1 MNRSERSQTVAFAAI
16 AILFLGWLSYNLSAN
31 LDARGITIDY
41 GFLWSP
47 TSFPIGESVISFGS
61 GDTYFRAL
69 LAGFLNTL
77 KLALAA
83 IIVST
88 LLGVLVGL
96 AERAAHPQLKALA
109 KIYVELTRNLPLLLI
124 LVVCA
129 TVIRILPP
137 PRQAW
142 NLGDAVLLSSRGLYM
157 PTVVI
162 EGAAAAV
169 AIAGVLSLII
179 AFLLW
184 KVMKRSR
191 AETGRFDK
199 GKTSLF
205 LAAAGVTVILF
216 ILLPI
221 VGQVNYPRLVGFNYQ
236 GGIGLTPEFVAML
249 VGLSFY
255 TSGFVAEIVRGG
267 LAAVHRGQT
276 EAAHSLG
283 LNKFLTLYLVLAP
296 QAVRLMLPP
305 LTNQYLNAIKNTT
318 LAVLIGYPDLVSVG
332 NTALNQNGR
341 SIETVSIYLLVYL
354 SLSLATS
361 FVIRRLEKR
370 ARLVKS

>member
-191 AETGRFDK
+191 AEMGRFDK